1 MTENEMARPQYLCPG
16 KARLTTTYR
25 FRALA
30 GHRVEDPKQVYGRTI
45 EKILEWLSKKEPQL
59 LPVPDWH
66 LPSFRKEEQGQVLEV
81 VSLPHRSI
89 WAARLTHPD
98 VGMGEQF
105 RPVAGRSWTMD
116 VSVASVDGRVHFG
129 IEVFASTLN
138 PEAPQ
143 PAFIRPGAVKS
154 LCESVGLAQVRP
166 LDGKPWTVEFPE
178 DLDDLD
184 ILLSDRDRN
193 LAVLVVTQPDP
204 RHWKG
209 PGKAPET
216 LVDCEWLARK
226 TVGYAHVVKMPFSL
240 TFEWTKRVGKS
251 WSVFDGA
258 VRTYMPGLDFERDSL
273 SAHPIAFKDRIL
285 AFGTGAGET
294 GPAAFDEF
302 LLGKLRVRMP
312 WVPFPW
318 KPLVFVPDARV
329 IESEER
335 ARETLGG
342 EACADCQK
350 QYDLQAEALREKV
363 RAAEEEAEKWLQA
376 AEDYLRDLDYHRQQ
390 THVLQGAVE
399 ALRAQLEEKTGQS
412 LDAEIPI
419 PDNYEVMPEW
429 VDEHLAGRLVFLPRA
444 ARAVKDAVYQD
455 TPLVY
460 KGLLLLA
467 NEYRNMRLGMEK
479 GGTEKFEACCEEL
492 GLRFGGSMT
501 DVAVGEYE
509 DEYFVPY
516 PVGSGLKRKLEFH
529 LRRGNSR
536 DERQCL
542 GIYFF
547 WDEQARLVVVGSL
560 PAHLRTRAT

>member
-1 MTENEMARPQYLCPG
+1 MTENETARPQYLCPG
-16 KARLTTTYR
+16 RARLTSTYR
-25 FRALA
+25 FRGQV
-30 GHRVEDPKQVYGRTI
+30 GHLLDDPGQVYGRTI
-45 EKILEWLSKKEPQL
+45 EKVLEWLSEKEPHL

-66 LPSFRKEEQGQVLEV
+66 LSSFRKEEQGQVLEV

-89 WAARLTHPD
+89 WSARLTHPD
-98 VGMGEQF
+98 VGLGEQYK
-105 RPVAGRSWTMD
+105 PVAGRSWTTD
-116 VSVASVDGRVHFG
+116 VSVVAEGGRVNFG

-143 PAFIRPGAVKS
+143 PAFIRPGVIRS
-154 LCESVGLAQVRP
+154 LAESAGLSQVRP
-166 LDGKPWTVEFPE
+166 LDGKPWKVESPE
-178 DLDDLD
+178 DLDALE
-184 ILLSDRDRN
+184 ILLSDRDRD
-193 LAVLVVTQPDP
+193 LAVVVVSQPDP
-204 RHWKG
+204 RRWAG
-209 PGKAPET
+209 PGEAPES
-216 LVDCEWLARK
+216 LLDCEALARK
-226 TVGYAHVVKMPFSL
+226 TLGYAHVAKLPFSL
-240 TFEWTKRVGKS
+240 SFEWTKRVGKS

-258 VRTYMPGLDFERDSL
+258 VRTYMPGLDFEHDPL
-273 SAHPIAFKDRIL
+273 SAHPLAFKDRIL
-285 AFGTGAGET
+285 VFSGENAEGPEAFRG
-294 GPAAFDEF
+294 F
-302 LLGKLRVRMP
+302 LVKKLWVTMP
-312 WVPFPW
+312 RVPFPW
-318 KPLVFVPDARV
+318 QPLVFVPDARV

-350 QYDLQAEALREKV
+350 QYERQAEALKDKIRS
-363 RAAEEEAEKWLQA
+363 AEEEANKWLQVA
-376 AEDYLRDLDYHRQQ
+376 DDYLKDLDYHRQQ

-419 PDNYEVMPEW
+419 PDNYEVMPDW

-455 TPLVY
+455 PPLVY

-467 NEYRNMRLGMEK
+467 NEYRNMRLVVEE
-479 GGTEKFEACCEEL
+479 GGKEKFEARCEEL

-501 DVAVGEYE
+501 EVAVGEYE